1 MLRYVLNSFGV
12 MAARPRR
19 GLVGVV
25 VPAPPDFGALEDVQG
40 NKTVFEEKLVSMR
53 DFLCRTDS

>member
-1 MLRYVLNSFGV
+1 M
-12 MAARPRR
+12 ARPRR

-40 NKTVFEEKLVSMR
+40 NQAVFEEKLVSIMI
-53 DFLCRTDS
+53 LCRTDS